1 MKRRKFSENEGGRT
15 RPPFAIEAGRLLLWR
30 LALLALCLALPSFA
44 FGQARFHRAL
54 RLQPPD
60 SRAENE
66 PQDPAA
72 VALIKLMLSQQA
84 AYAGEQVTERGGRLS
99 RQEVRGLKGR
109 LRMDFIEPPDL
120 AGDVMLITHSQYRYY
135 HKNTNVLDIALWPT
149 HLNMGGQEKR
159 IADAIRQKRIA
170 VQKVGEEI
178 VAGRNAAIVQL
189 QGGGRFGAGRR
200 FQSKFWIDK
209 ETGVK
214 LGMELSGP
222 RGLVS
227 RSYFTRITI
236 GPAARVSPKDFSP
249 AFLQGAQTNPLFPP
263 QAKQLRTVAEA
274 RPLLPFTPLEPAT
287 LPPGF
292 RLAAVWVFPGPP
304 QSRPEASSVLLRYS
318 EGVTSFVLY
327 ERPVRANGRAFGNRG
342 EGRSIQRWQAA
353 SPSGPLDITY
363 IGHLAP
369 EQARAVRDSLR

>member
-1 MKRRKFSENEGGRT
+1 
-15 RPPFAIEAGRLLLWR
+15 
-30 LALLALCLALPSFA
+30 
-44 FGQARFHRAL
+44 
-54 RLQPPD
+54 
-60 SRAENE
+60 
-66 PQDPAA
+66 
-72 VALIKLMLSQQA
+72 MLSQQV
-84 AYAGEQVTERGGRLS
+84 AYAGEQMTERGGRLS

-109 LRMDFIEPPDL
+109 LRMDFIEPSDL

-135 HKNTNVLDIALWPT
+135 HKNTNILDIALWPT

-189 QGGGRFGAGRR
+189 RGGGRFGGARR

-214 LGMELSGP
+214 LGMEMSGP

-227 RSYFTRITI
+227 RSTFTNISI
-236 GPAARVSPKDFSP
+236 GPAAKVSPKDFSP
-249 AFLQGAQTNPLFPP
+249 PFLQGAQTNPLFPP
-263 QAKQLRTVAEA
+263 HAKQLRTVAEA
-274 RPLLPFTPLEPAT
+274 RPLLPFPPVEPAA

-292 RLAAVWVFPGPP
+292 RLASVWVFPGPP
-304 QSRPEASSVLLRYS
+304 QSQPEDSSVLLRYS

-327 ERPVRANGRAFGNRG
+327 ERPARSHSRRFRNRG
-342 EGRSIQRWQAA
+342 EGRSLQRWQTAA
-353 SPSGPLDITY
+353 PSGTLDITY

-369 EQARAVRDSLR
+369 EQARVVRDSLR